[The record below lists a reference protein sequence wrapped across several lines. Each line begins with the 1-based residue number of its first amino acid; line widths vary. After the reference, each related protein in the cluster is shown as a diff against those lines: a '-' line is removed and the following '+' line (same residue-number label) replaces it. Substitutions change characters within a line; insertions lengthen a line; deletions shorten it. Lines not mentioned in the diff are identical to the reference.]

1 MSHEDTASPLVERA
15 EALLAAAD
23 DVAWPGESE
32 LDSRVGAIMAA
43 IPPED
48 PGLLDLFLRFARPAA
63 AVAAVAAV
71 LMVGAAVLTGAATT
85 TPRPTETDA
94 QIADSDQQALD
105 SASEVLA
112 LAEET
117 SP

>member
-1 MSHEDTASPLVERA
+1 MSHEDTPPLVERA
-15 EALLAAAD
+15 EALLVHAD
-23 DVAWPGESE
+23 DMAWPGEGE
-32 LDSRVGAIMAA
+32 LDARVDAIMAA
-43 IPPED
+43 LPPED
-48 PGLLDLFLRFARPAA
+48 PGVVDLFVRFARPAA
-63 AVAAVAAV
+63 AVAAVAAI

-85 TPRPTETDA
+85 SGAPETDA